1 MNYLKRAYELNGE
14 SVANRRYLHAN
25 PEVGMEL
32 PNTTAFVMKKL
43 KEIGLEPKK
52 IVDSGVTATIGSG
65 GKVILLRA
73 DMDAL
78 PMAEDSGLDF
88 ASKNGNAHTCGH
100 DLHAAM
106 LLTAAKL
113 LKENEDKLKGTVK
126 LMFQPGE
133 EVFKGAKAMI
143 DAGILENPKVD
154 AAVGFHVG
162 AGDGKVGGIHYNN
175 SRPMMYSCDGF
186 KITITGRGTHGAYP
200 HFGVDPINVGMHIYQ
215 AYQELIARE
224 VDPSIPSVMTIGQ
237 FKAGDTPNIIPQTA
251 VIQGTIRTAS
261 KDVRK
266 LLVFRMRE
274 VAEKIASA
282 FNASVD
288 IEMLSEVPVLQSD
301 KELTDNSIKWISD
314 LPFESISAE
323 NGIEAFASDDFAEI
337 LDRVPGSYMFLNAG
351 FPEGSAPAH
360 NPKVRFNE
368 EVLPFGSACYA
379 EIATNW
385 LNSQTVEEEK

>member
-1 MNYLKRAYELNGE
+1 MNYLKRAYELKGE
-14 SVANRRYLHAN
+14 TVANRRYLHSN
-25 PEVGMEL
+25 PEVGMRL
-32 PNTTAFVMKKL
+32 PKTTAFVMKKL
-43 KEIGLEPKK
+43 REMGLEPKE
-52 IVDSGVTATIGSG
+52 IIDSGVTATIGNG

-88 ASKNGNAHTCGH
+88 ASKLDNAAHTCGH
-100 DLHAAM
+100 DMHTAM

-113 LKENEDKLKGTVK
+113 LKENEDNLKGTVK

-133 EVFKGAKAMI
+133 EIFKGAKAMI

-154 AAVGFHVG
+154 AAIAFHVG
-162 AGDGKVGGIHYNN
+162 AGTGKVGEVLYNN
-175 SRPMMYSCDGF
+175 SRPLMYSCDEF
-186 KITITGRGTHGAYP
+186 KIIITGRGTHGAYP
-200 HFGVDPINVGMHIYQ
+200 HFGVDPINVGVHIYQ

-224 VDPSIPSVMTIGQ
+224 IDPSVPSVMTIGQ
-237 FKAGDTPNIIPQTA
+237 FKAGDSSNIIPQTA

-266 LLVFRMRE
+266 HLVSRMRE
-274 VAEKIASA
+274 IAENIAIA

-288 IEMLSEVPVLQSD
+288 IEMLSEVPVLQCNKEFTD
-301 KELTDNSIKWISD
+301 KCIKWISN
-314 LPFESISAE
+314 LPFESISTV
-323 NGIEAFASDDFAEI
+323 NGIEVFASDDFAEI
-337 LDRVPGSYMFLNAG
+337 LDRVPGSYMFLSAG

-368 EVLPFGSACYA
+368 DVLPFGAACYA

-385 LNSQTVEEEK
+385 LNSQTE